1 MQQVHKPHTGTAPVI
16 EAQAGIKRAID
27 VVVSGMA
34 LFLLAPLLGLIGL
47 LIRLD
52 SPGPALFRQERVG
65 QDETRFT
72 CYKFRTMYQDADPN
86 VHRLAIQRFAAG
98 QMLSDDPD
106 APYKLTNDN
115 RVTHTGKFLRRTSLD
130 ELPQLLNVF
139 RGEMSLVGPRPA
151 IPYELET
158 YRDWQHLRHR
168 VKPGLTGLWQVYGRG
183 RVGFEEMMAL
193 DVEYAIS
200 WTVWLDIKLIA
211 LTVPAMLAQ
220 RGAR

>member
-1 MQQVHKPHTGTAPVI
+1 MQQVHKRRTGATLVI
-16 EAQAGIKRAID
+16 EAQAGIKRLID
-27 VVVSGMA
+27 VLISGAA
-34 LFLLAPLLGLIGL
+34 LLLLSPLLVLIGL

-52 SPGPALFRQERVG
+52 SSGPALFRQERVG

-72 CYKFRTMYQDADPN
+72 CFKFRTMYQDADPN
-86 VHRLAIQRFAAG
+86 VHRLAFQRFAAG
-98 QMLSDDPD
+98 QILSDDPD
-106 APYKLTNDN
+106 APYKLAKDN
-115 RVTHTGKFLRRTSLD
+115 RVTHTGELLRRTSLD

-139 RGEMSLVGPRPA
+139 LGEMSLVGPRPA

-158 YRDWQHLRHR
+158 YQEWQHLRHQ

-193 DVEYAIS
+193 DVEYATTWS
-200 WTVWLDIKLIA
+200 VWLDVKLIA
-211 LTVPAMLAQ
+211 LTVPAMLEQ

>member
-1 MQQVHKPHTGTAPVI
+1 MQQVHKPRTGAMPVI
-16 EAQAGIKRAID
+16 EVQVGIKRLID
-27 VVVSGMA
+27 LLVSGTA
-34 LFLLAPLLGLIGL
+34 LLLLSPLLGLIGL

-52 SPGPALFRQERVG
+52 SRGPALFRQERVG
-65 QDETRFT
+65 QDESRFT
-72 CYKFRTMYQDADPN
+72 CFKFRTMYQDADPD

-98 QMLSDDPD
+98 QTLSDDPD
-106 APYKLTNDN
+106 APYKLTNDS
-115 RVTHTGKFLRRTSLD
+115 RVTRTGGFLRRTSLD

-158 YRDWQHLRHR
+158 YQEWQHLRHR

-193 DVEYAIS
+193 DVEYATS
-200 WTVWLDIKLIA
+200 WNVWLDIKLIA
-211 LTVPAMLAQ
+211 LTVPAMLEQ